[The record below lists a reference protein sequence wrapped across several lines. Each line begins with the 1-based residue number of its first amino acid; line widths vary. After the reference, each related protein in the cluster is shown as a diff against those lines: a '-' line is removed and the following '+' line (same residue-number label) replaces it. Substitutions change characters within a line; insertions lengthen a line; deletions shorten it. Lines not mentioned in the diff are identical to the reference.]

1 MTCQK
6 WCLFLVK
13 PSLDRLVAA
22 LALLVLSPVLMG
34 LALVV
39 RAKLGSPIF
48 FRQQRPGLRG
58 RPFNILKFRT
68 MTDDLDTQRMRSLVM
83 LLNIAHLMAVIV
95 GILVVKAGRRAQL
108 DWYGERRLSFLQLRL
123 REIARQCYQRLA
135 LPTLTPLPR
144 RSPPK
149 AYAMKHF
156 QQYRELLIE
165 FSKVLR
171 FS

>member
-1 MTCQK
+1 MMSQK
-6 WCLFLVK
+6 WVLTLIEY
-13 PSLDRLVAA
+13 SLDRLAA
-22 LALLVLSPVLMG
+22 TLALILLSPLLIP
-34 LALVV
+34 LAFLVRV
-39 RAKLGSPIF
+39 KLGSPIL

-123 REIARQCYQRLA
+123 REIARRYYQRLV
-135 LPTLTPLPR
+135 LPTLTPLPQ

-156 QQYRELLIE
+156 QQY
-165 FSKVLR
+165 
-171 FS
+171 